1 MFVCGL
7 GKSHLSNKYIRKS
20 DEINNTTYIPSLDTS
35 FIRNRPYTSFNT
47 NTQYYYQKYIYNFS
61 EWYPIFVKLWR
72 GWVKARFFFFH
83 NYNVFSRIISLIYIY
98 FTCLI
103 HTYGC
108 FMWKNCIYLEKCF
121 LYYIRWYTYIPNTFF
136 YIYMSNEKCIF
147 QLSNGVYQKKKK
159 RGF

>member
-72 GWVKARFFFFH
+72 GWVKARFFFSTTITSSHVLFLW
-83 NYNVFSRIISLIYIY
+83 FIYILHVLY
-98 FTCLI
+98 TRMDVLCE
-103 HTYGC
+103 
-108 FMWKNCIYLEKCF
+108 KNCIYLEKCF